1 MNFPTQKSVTV
12 NGVQQTAAFIRRAP
26 HKMNAYEIIIHEY
39 ALERRSHGDD
49 TADEYRAATE
59 RMRSDDD
66 LFREYCREAEM
77 SDAEIEQA
85 LALK

>member
-1 MNFPTQKSVTV
+1 
-12 NGVQQTAAFIRRAP
+12 
-26 HKMNAYEIIIHEY
+26 MNAYEIIIHEY
-39 ALERRSHGDD
+39 ALERLGHGDD
-49 TADEYRAATE
+49 TADEYRAASE

-85 LALK
+85 LTLK